1 MQIPQTFIL
10 FQFASLRTTYM
21 TAVNNPTRV
30 EVTRASREASSLG
43 WQGRGQGGGGGPGGA
58 GGIQYVRVESTDNAG
73 AGRQRCRHRGRG
85 TREQRAERVSQGH
98 REDMTWM
105 CESAARVAAAGI
117 MLLLC
122 PEREGDA
129 VLTQSQAGTGSRV
142 ALRALGHH

>member
-1 MQIPQTFIL
+1 MGVP
-10 FQFASLRTTYM
+10 
-21 TAVNNPTRV
+21 
-30 EVTRASREASSLG
+30 E
-43 WQGRGQGGGGGPGGA
+43 GQGGFNTCVWNPLIMPVLGGRDG
-58 GGIQYVRVESTDNAG
+58 D
-73 AGRQRCRHRGRG
+73 RHRGRG